1 MSTLTQRSFLQGQI
15 LEMDRLLKLA
25 GNHPLMAP
33 SLRQRKQELEQEL
46 RTLPQA
52 GKQPR
57 TVLFFTGQPVVGS
70 RGIDAEFA
78 ARVLEPFLEMVK
90 TQYVATKHGNV
101 GARGPRRDEGEAKLL
116 LTGLPRGSFGLELS
130 QPEPHDLFAGEHLAD
145 VLVRLTEVIKSAGE
159 SDEGFAVAMAEASPR
174 VLQRLKDFFKIVA
187 DNQADVR
194 VVSGD
199 LECRLNQRQVAQA
212 FERVSGTETREHDV
226 EKQGTFRGVTLD
238 SRRFDFHAD
247 DGEPITGRVGDD
259 VSDDELERMP
269 TLTNQRCTAQLKE
282 TTIVTRSGATRTRYE
297 LLRLAGQQPTGT

>member
-1 MSTLTQRSFLQGQI
+1 MSTLGQRSFVQGQI
-15 LEMDRLLKLA
+15 LEMDRLLELA

-33 SLRQRKQELEQEL
+33 GLRQRKQELEQEL

-57 TVLFFTGQPVVGS
+57 TVLFFTGQPVMGS

-78 ARVLEPFLEMVK
+78 AKVLEPFLEMVK
-90 TQYVATKHGNV
+90 TQYAATKHGNV

-130 QPEPHDLFAGEHLAD
+130 QPDPQDLFAGEHLAD

-159 SDEGFAVAMAEASPR
+159 SDEGFAVAMTEASPR
-174 VLQRLKDFFKIVA
+174 VLHRLKDFFKVVA

-199 LECRLNQRQVAQA
+199 LECRLNHGQVAQA
-212 FERVSGTETREHDV
+212 FERVSGTKTREQDA
-226 EKQGTFRGVTLD
+226 EKQGIFRGVTLD

-259 VSDDELERMP
+259 VSDGALEEMP
-269 TLTNQRCTAQLKE
+269 ALTNQHCTARLKE
-282 TTIVTRSGATRTRYE
+282 TIIETRSGATRTRYE
-297 LLRLAGQQPTGT
+297 LLQLVGQQPAQ